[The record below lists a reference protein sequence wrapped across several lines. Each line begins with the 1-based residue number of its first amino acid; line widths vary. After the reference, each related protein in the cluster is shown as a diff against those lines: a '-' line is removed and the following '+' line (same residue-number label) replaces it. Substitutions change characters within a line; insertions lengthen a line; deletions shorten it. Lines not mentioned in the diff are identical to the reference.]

1 MGWSK
6 HGAVVLALAAAVL
19 VVACGAGAP
28 RRRAPS
34 VATRTCSAAGYGGL
48 RVGWRRRALVL
59 GPLALAYLRAYT
71 ARPPLPPTLGD
82 RHGAYE
88 VIAVVTHGTRPVL
101 SLPRAEWSTV
111 GLLYGPNRFRTDG
124 AYRLADMDQVVRFRA
139 CETRTPA
146 STTAS
151 ASSTAAS

>member
-1 MGWSK
+1 MGWCK

-19 VVACGAGAP
+19 VVGCGAGAP

-34 VATRTCSAAGYGGL
+34 VATRTCSAVGYGGL
-48 RVGWRRRALVL
+48 RVGWRRRALIL
-59 GPLALAYLRAYT
+59 GPLALADLRAYT
-71 ARPPLPPTLGD
+71 ARPPLPPALGD
-82 RHGAYE
+82 RRGGYE

-101 SLPRAEWSTV
+101 SLPRADWSTV
-111 GLLYGPNRFRTDG
+111 GLLYDPNKFRIDG
-124 AYRLADMDQVVRFRA
+124 AYRLSDMDQVVRFRA
-139 CETRTPA
+139 CENPA